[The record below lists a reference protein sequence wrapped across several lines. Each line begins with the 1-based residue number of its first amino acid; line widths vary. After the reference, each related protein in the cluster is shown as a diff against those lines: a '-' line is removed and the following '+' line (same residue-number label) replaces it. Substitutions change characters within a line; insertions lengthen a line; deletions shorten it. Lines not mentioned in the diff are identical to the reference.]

1 MFALSKPETPC
12 GLHLGIFAR
21 TPTDPEGS
29 SPESAFG
36 EEGPK
41 ARASALNPRGG
52 RDHNE
57 TGCGPTDVQPI
68 VVPS

>member
-1 MFALSKPETPC
+1 MFALSKTETPC
-12 GLHLGIFAR
+12 GLHLGVFAR

-36 EEGPK
+36 EGPK

-52 RDHNE
+52 
-57 TGCGPTDVQPI
+57 
-68 VVPS
+68 